1 MSQKL
6 RKTMSGVMAL
16 LLLLM
21 ALLPLGLQAAAV
33 GFNDI
38 VSAAMDIIQQNEGAY
53 GSVTKDDNGAL
64 SVGWIQWHGNR
75 ALSLLQTIVA
85 ANTTQARNILGNAL
99 YNEITTTSS
108 SGWTTRIL
116 NSDEASRISTLLQTA
131 EGKKA
136 QDDLAFSDI
145 STYISRTM
153 GYGVTSPSALVYF
166 ADLENQC
173 GAGGARRVIN
183 AAAALVGGN
192 YSAITL
198 DVAHRAAMADSVAGK
213 YQVRRNKVYNYALLL
228 GWDTSSITDGC
239 EIWKVEAGTTLNVR
253 SGPGTSFPTQGSVS
267 GGTSLFITQKVR
279 VNGST
284 WGECNLGWV
293 HLGYCNYVS
302 GSVPARVYFDAD
314 GGSFGSANAS
324 TRFTHYNEIRQAHA
338 LVVYTPLY
346 GSSTGTNIHGTEA
359 AVDVNG
365 KIISVT
371 GYGHGNMSIP
381 KHGFVVSGNG
391 NMSDWL
397 YNNIRVGDYISMDP
411 ATKTIRIYRSYEAYL
426 QDGKSVMP
434 GNNVGTLPTPV
445 KSGYVFDGWYTTKTG
460 GTRVNADTKYT
471 ERVCTTL
478 YARWREYQNC
488 TITYNTNGGALN
500 GAQQQN
506 INGVDIGRGENYLVV
521 FTKGNTTGTNVYG
534 SEAIVE
540 ADGRV
545 SAVTPYGVGNSKI
558 PAGGFVLSGHNNMS
572 FWMTNSIRVGNY
584 ITYDANKKTVTIC
597 DSAETYA
604 IFKKQIREGSA
615 IGVLPSASREHYT
628 FTGWYTADGAK
639 ATENT
644 IMPVG
649 GLTLTAA
656 WERIQATLT
665 LDPGAGSLAKIP
677 KAQRTATSVNTGRPE
692 NAMII
697 YTPANGQSTGTNI
710 HGIEYVIDQSGKVI
724 QAPGYGVGS
733 TRIPAG
739 CQVLSGHG
747 DSAWWMQ
754 ANIALGDYVI
764 IDMQTLSVTVYTP
777 TEYHKTN
784 TIRVNHGERIGA
796 LPVPTLTDMEFAGW
810 YTADDV
816 LITSETISNFSGKVT
831 LYARYSDP
839 FYHLSFDGGS
849 GTGAPGSINFRKGES
864 VIIPSTV
871 PNGGC
876 YAFLGWATKAGGT
889 VAYRPGDTY
898 AGGSAVLYAVY
909 AKDHGFT
916 KTCTAVYTELDK
928 NGDCIYTYTC
938 GVCGYVGTFVRPAGQ
953 ALTETSI
960 YETVNGDYLTAY
972 ISFGKTVSLSGFAYV
987 LQYDPGQLSFYSYS
1001 SDIPGVQ
1008 VEQYEADG
1016 VGYIRLQCT
1025 SLPAESY
1032 IKVFF
1037 TGASG
1042 GDPNHYMR
1050 VAQTEGTM
1058 ADGVPGAFRLA
1069 EHTTVIGSSVLGDV
1083 NGDGETTMTDFILL
1097 SRAVAGNAVPRY
1109 PDINGDGI
1117 LSSADLVVLKYILS
1131 GQITAVYQIA

>member
-1 MSQKL
+1 MSQGL
-6 RKTMSGVMAL
+6 RKTISGVMAF

-21 ALLPLGLQAAAV
+21 AFLPLGLQAASV

-53 GSVTKDDNGAL
+53 GSVNKDDNGAL

-85 ANTTQARNILGNAL
+85 ANSTQARNILGNAL

-108 SGWTTRIL
+108 NGWTTRIL

-183 AAAALVGGN
+183 AAAALVGGD

-213 YQVRRNKVYNYALLL
+213 YEVRRKKVYNYALLL
-228 GWDTSSITDGC
+228 GWDASSITDGC

-253 SGPGTSFPTQGSVS
+253 GGPGTSFPIQGSVS
-267 GGTSLFITQKVR
+267 GGTSLFITQKVS

-284 WGECNLGWV
+284 WGECNLGWL
-293 HLGYCNYVS
+293 HLGYCDYVS
-302 GSVPARVYFDAD
+302 GSVPARVYFDAN
-314 GGSFGSANAS
+314 GGSFASANA
-324 TRFTHYNEIRQAHA
+324 TAKFTHYNENRQSHA
-338 LVVYTPLY
+338 LVIYTPLY

-371 GYGHGNMSIP
+371 GYGYGNMAIP

-391 NMSDWL
+391 DMATWL

-411 ATKTIRIYRSYEAYL
+411 ATKEIRIYRSYEAYL
-426 QDGKSVMP
+426 QDGKSVMS
-434 GNNVGTLPTPV
+434 GNNMGTLPTPV
-445 KSGYVFDGWYTTKTG
+445 KSGYVFDGWYTAKNG
-460 GTRVNADTKYT
+460 GTPVTADTKYT

-488 TITYNTNGGALN
+488 TITYNTNGGTLN
-500 GAQQQN
+500 GVRQQN
-506 INGVDIGRGENYLVV
+506 INGVNIGREENYLVV
-521 FTKGNTTGTNVYG
+521 FTKGSTTGTNAYG

-540 ADGRV
+540 ANGRV
-545 SAVTPYGVGNSKI
+545 SAVTPYGVGNSAI
-558 PAGGFVLSGHNNMS
+558 PAGGFVLSGHNEMS
-572 FWMTNSIRVGNY
+572 FWLSNSVRVGNY
-584 ITYDANKKTVTIC
+584 VAYDANKKTVTVC

-604 IFKKQIREGSA
+604 ILGKQIREGSA
-615 IGVLPSASREHYT
+615 IGALPSASREHYT
-628 FTGWYTADGAK
+628 FMGWYTADGAK

-644 IMPVG
+644 KMPVG

-656 WERIQATLT
+656 WERIQATIT

-677 KAQRTATSVNTGRPE
+677 KAKRSATSVNTGRPE

-697 YTPANGQSTGTNI
+697 YTPAYGQSTGTNTY
-710 HGIEYVIDQSGKVI
+710 GIEYVIDQSGKVI

-747 DSAWWMQ
+747 DSAWWME

-777 TEYHKTN
+777 SEYHKTN
-784 TIRVNHGERIGA
+784 IVQASHGERIGS

-810 YTADDV
+810 YTADGV
-816 LITSETISNFSGKVT
+816 HITAETISNFSGNVT
-831 LYARYSDP
+831 LYARYTDP
-839 FYHLSFDGGS
+839 FYHLSFDGGA
-849 GTGAPGSINFRKGES
+849 GTGAPGPIKFRKGES
-864 VIIPSTV
+864 VTIPSTA

-889 VAYRPGDTY
+889 VVYRPGDTY
-898 AGGSAVLYAVY
+898 AGGSAVLHAVY
-909 AKDHGFT
+909 AKEHGFT
-916 KTCTAVYTELDK
+916 KTCTAVYTDLDK
-928 NGDCIYTYTC
+928 NGDCVYTYTC
-938 GVCGYVGTFVRPAGQ
+938 GICGGGGTLVRPADQ

-972 ISFGKTVSLSGFAYV
+972 ISFGKTVPLSGFAYV
-987 LQYDPGQLSFYSYS
+987 LQYDARLLSFHSFS

-1008 VEQYEADG
+1008 VEQYVEG
-1016 VGYIRLQCT
+1016 GTGYVRLRCT
-1025 SLPAESY
+1025 NLPAESY
-1032 IKVFF
+1032 IKIFF

-1042 GDPNHYMR
+1042 GGQNHYMR
-1050 VAQTEGTM
+1050 VAQTEGTLS
-1058 ADGVPGAFRLA
+1058 DGLPGAFRLA
-1069 EHTTVIGSSVLGDV
+1069 RHTTVIGSSVIGDV
-1083 NGDGETTMTDFILL
+1083 NGDGQTTMTDFILL
-1097 SRAVAGNAVPRY
+1097 ARAVAGNAAPLY

>member
-1 MSQKL
+1 MSQGL
-6 RKTMSGVMAL
+6 RKTISGVMAF

-21 ALLPLGLQAAAV
+21 AFLPLGLQAASV

-53 GSVTKDDNGAL
+53 GSVNKDDNGAL

-85 ANTTQARNILGNAL
+85 ANSTQARNILGNAL

-108 SGWTTRIL
+108 NGWTTRIL

-183 AAAALVGGN
+183 AAAALVGGD

-213 YQVRRNKVYNYALLL
+213 YEVRRKKVYNYALLL
-228 GWDTSSITDGC
+228 GWDASSITDGC

-253 SGPGTSFPTQGSVS
+253 GGPGTSFPIQGSVS
-267 GGTSLFITQKVR
+267 GGTSLFITQKVS

-284 WGECNLGWV
+284 WGECNLGWL
-293 HLGYCNYVS
+293 HLGYCDYVS
-302 GSVPARVYFDAD
+302 GSVPARVYFDAN
-314 GGSFGSANAS
+314 GGSFASANA
-324 TRFTHYNEIRQAHA
+324 TAKFTHYNENRQSHA
-338 LVVYTPLY
+338 LVIYTPLY

-371 GYGHGNMSIP
+371 GYGYGNMAIP

-391 NMSDWL
+391 DMATWL

-411 ATKTIRIYRSYEAYL
+411 ATKEIRIYRSYEAYL
-426 QDGKSVMP
+426 QDGKSVMS
-434 GNNVGTLPTPV
+434 GNNMGTLPTPV
-445 KSGYVFDGWYTTKTG
+445 KSGYVFDGWYTAKNG
-460 GTRVNADTKYT
+460 GTPVTADTKYT

-488 TITYNTNGGALN
+488 TITYNTNGGTLN
-500 GAQQQN
+500 GVRQQN
-506 INGVDIGRGENYLVV
+506 INGVNIGREENYLVV
-521 FTKGNTTGTNVYG
+521 FTKGSTTGTNAYG

-540 ADGRV
+540 ANGRV
-545 SAVTPYGVGNSKI
+545 SAVTPYGVGNSAI
-558 PAGGFVLSGHNNMS
+558 PAGGFVLSGHNEMS
-572 FWMTNSIRVGNY
+572 FWLSNSVRVGNY
-584 ITYDANKKTVTIC
+584 VAYDANKKTVTVC

-604 IFKKQIREGSA
+604 ILGKQIREGSA
-615 IGVLPSASREHYT
+615 IGALPSASREHYT
-628 FTGWYTADGAK
+628 LMGWYTADGAK

-644 IMPVG
+644 KMPVG

-656 WERIQATLT
+656 LERIQATIT

-677 KAQRTATSVNTGRPE
+677 KAKRSATSVNTGRPE

-697 YTPANGQSTGTNI
+697 YTPAYGQSTGTNTY
-710 HGIEYVIDQSGKVI
+710 GIEYVIDQSGKVI

-747 DSAWWMQ
+747 DSAWWME

-777 TEYHKTN
+777 SEYHKTN
-784 TIRVNHGERIGA
+784 IVQASHGERIGS

-810 YTADDV
+810 YTADGV
-816 LITSETISNFSGKVT
+816 HITAETISNFSGNVT
-831 LYARYSDP
+831 LYARYTDP
-839 FYHLSFDGGS
+839 FYHLSFDGGA
-849 GTGAPGSINFRKGES
+849 GTGAPGPIKFRKGES
-864 VIIPSTV
+864 VTIPSTA

-876 YAFLGWATKAGGT
+876 YTFLGWATKAGGT
-889 VAYRPGDTY
+889 VVYRPGDTY
-898 AGGSAVLYAVY
+898 AGGSAVLHAVY
-909 AKDHGFT
+909 AKEHGFT
-916 KTCTAVYTELDK
+916 KTCTAVYTDLDK
-928 NGDCIYTYTC
+928 NGDCVYTYTC
-938 GVCGYVGTFVRPAGQ
+938 GICGGGGTLVRPADQ

-972 ISFGKTVSLSGFAYV
+972 ISFGKTVPLSGFAYV
-987 LQYDPGQLSFYSYS
+987 LQYDARLLSFHSFS

-1008 VEQYEADG
+1008 VEQYVEG
-1016 VGYIRLQCT
+1016 GTGYVRLRCT
-1025 SLPAESY
+1025 NLPAESY
-1032 IKVFF
+1032 IKIFF

-1042 GDPNHYMR
+1042 GGQNHYMR
-1050 VAQTEGTM
+1050 VAQTEGTLS
-1058 ADGVPGAFRLA
+1058 DGLPGAFRLA
-1069 EHTTVIGSSVLGDV
+1069 RHTTVIGSSVIGDV
-1083 NGDGETTMTDFILL
+1083 NGDGQTTMTDFILL
-1097 SRAVAGNAVPRY
+1097 ARAVAGNAAPLY